1 MSGGIAYVYD
11 EDGQFA
17 KRCNTAMV
25 ALDKVL
31 SQEEQESGV
40 DRALWHRDTVDDVLL
55 KKLIED
61 HHRWTGSLRARD
73 ILDNWA
79 ESRAKFVKVFP
90 HEYRRAL
97 GEIHAAKEADATIA
111 KAKVSDK
118 KGSKSVP
125 AK

>member
-25 ALDKVL
+25 ALDKLL
-31 SQEEQESGV
+31 SKEEQEASV
-40 DRALWHRDTVDDVLL
+40 EKALWHRGSTDEALL
-55 KKLIED
+55 RKLIED

-73 ILDNWA
+73 ILDHWA
-79 ESRAKFVKVFP
+79 DSRGKFVKVFP
-90 HEYRRAL
+90 HEYKRAL
-97 GEIHAAKEADATIA
+97 GEMNAVKEADATIA
-111 KAKVSDK
+111 KAKAGEK
-118 KGSKSVP
+118 KTKAVA